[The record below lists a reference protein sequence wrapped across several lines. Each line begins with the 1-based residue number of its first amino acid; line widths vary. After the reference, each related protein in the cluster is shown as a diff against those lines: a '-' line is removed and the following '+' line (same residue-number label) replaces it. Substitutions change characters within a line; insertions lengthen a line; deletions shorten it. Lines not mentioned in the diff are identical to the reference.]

1 MPGSGDLPAFAD
13 KSQRRPGRRSNEELM
28 TDKYSRAAL
37 CAVVW
42 FALGAS
48 PRSAMAG
55 IAPFVGEVET
65 FAFNFCP
72 TGWTTLNVQLM
83 PITQNTALFSLLG
96 TTYGGN
102 GVTHFALPPAAPL
115 RLGGSCRSTSASS
128 PRMSVYRS
136 RPRA

>member
-1 MPGSGDLPAFAD
+1 
-13 KSQRRPGRRSNEELM
+13 M

-55 IAPFVGEVET
+55 IDPFVGEVET

-72 TGWTTLNVQLM
+72 IGWTTLNGQLM
-83 PITQNTALFSLLG
+83 PISQNTALFSLLG

-102 GVTHFALPPAAPL
+102 GVTNFALPTAKPLHRDGCHPAAVHCAAG
-115 RLGGSCRSTSASS
+115 RLPAPQLKAR
-128 PRMSVYRS
+128 
-136 RPRA
+136 